1 MKKLFKRIRLK
12 LGLFTRTEL
21 REFAGNMIWKYY
33 DGGDSDTLGGHTDI
47 ENFIEDL
54 KNN

>member
-12 LGLFTRTEL
+12 LGLFTRKEL
-21 REFAGNMIWKYY
+21 FDFATIMMKKCNGNFNEIWHA
-33 DGGDSDTLGGHTDI
+33 DV

-54 KNN
+54 NK